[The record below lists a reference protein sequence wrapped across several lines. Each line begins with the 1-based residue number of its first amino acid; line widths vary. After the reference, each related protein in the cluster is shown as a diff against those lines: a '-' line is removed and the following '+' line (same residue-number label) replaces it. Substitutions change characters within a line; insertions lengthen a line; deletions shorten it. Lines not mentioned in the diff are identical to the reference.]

1 MNSSSISSSSSF
13 KLNRR
18 FSMRKINAEFKEIFN
33 LVDRDGE
40 GTITAE
46 EIGSLIETLGI
57 HASPKEVELLV
68 AEIDKDKSGAIDFH
82 GTSFI

>member
-1 MNSSSISSSSSF
+1 
-13 KLNRR
+13 
-18 FSMRKINAEFKEIFN
+18 MRKINAEFKEIFN

-46 EIGSLIETLGI
+46 EMGSLIETLGI
-57 HASPKEVELLV
+57 RASPEEVELLV

-82 GTSFI
+82 GMSLF